1 MIGIVVVSHSE
12 KLAQGVVEFA
22 SHMAP
27 NANIIPAGGLDN
39 GNFGISIAK
48 IKSAIEQASKDGD
61 GAIIIVD
68 IGSSVF
74 FTKQALSEIKSNA
87 IMVDCPLIEGAI
99 VAAVEAQNGSEMNRM
114 IQEVQAAK
122 IIPKW

>member
-12 KLAQGVVEFA
+12 KLAQGIVEFA

-39 GNFGISIAK
+39 GDFGISIRK

-61 GAIIIVD
+61 GAIVLVD

-74 FTKQALSEIKSNA
+74 FTKQALSELKSNA

-114 IQEVQAAK
+114 IQEVQSAK
-122 IIPKW
+122 MIPKW

>member
-12 KLAQGVVEFA
+12 KLAQGIVEFA

-39 GNFGISIAK
+39 GDFGISIRK

-61 GAIIIVD
+61 GAIILVD

-74 FTKQALSEIKSNA
+74 FTKQALSELKSNA
-87 IMVDCPLIEGAI
+87 IMVDCPLTEGAI

-114 IQEVQAAK
+114 IQEVQSAK
-122 IIPKW
+122 MIPKW

>member
-39 GNFGISIAK
+39 GDFGISIAK

>member
-12 KLAQGVVEFA
+12 KLAQGIVEFA

-27 NANIIPAGGLDN
+27 NANIVPAGGLDN
-39 GNFGISIAK
+39 GDFGISIRK

-61 GAIIIVD
+61 GAIILVD

-74 FTKQALSEIKSNA
+74 FTKQALSELKSNA
-87 IMVDCPLIEGAI
+87 IMVDCPLTEGAI

-114 IQEVQAAK
+114 IQEVQSAK
-122 IIPKW
+122 MIPKW

>member
-12 KLAQGVVEFA
+12 KLAQGIVEFA

-27 NANIIPAGGLDN
+27 NANIVPAGGLDN
-39 GNFGISIAK
+39 GDFGISVRK

-61 GAIIIVD
+61 GAIVLVD

-74 FTKQALSEIKSNA
+74 FTKQALSELKSNA
-87 IMVDCPLIEGAI
+87 VMVDCPLTEGAI

-114 IQEVQAAK
+114 IQEVQSAK
-122 IIPKW
+122 MIPKW

>member
-12 KLAQGVVEFA
+12 KLAQGIVEFA

-27 NANIIPAGGLDN
+27 NANIVPAGGLDN
-39 GNFGISIAK
+39 GDFGISVRK

-61 GAIIIVD
+61 GAIVLVD

-74 FTKQALSEIKSNA
+74 FTKQALSELKSNA
-87 IMVDCPLIEGAI
+87 IMVDCPLTEGAI

-114 IQEVQAAK
+114 IQEVQSAK
-122 IIPKW
+122 MIPKW

>member
-39 GNFGISIAK
+39 GDFGISIAK

-99 VAAVEAQNGSEMNRM
+99 VAAVEAQNGSEMTRM

-122 IIPKW
+122 IIPNW

>member
-1 MIGIVVVSHSE
+1 
-12 KLAQGVVEFA
+12 
-22 SHMAP
+22 MAP

-39 GNFGISIAK
+39 GDFGISIAK

>member
-12 KLAQGVVEFA
+12 KLAQGIVEFA

-39 GNFGISIAK
+39 GDFGISLRK

-61 GAIIIVD
+61 GAIILVD

-74 FTKQALSEIKSNA
+74 FTKQALSELKSNA
-87 IMVDCPLIEGAI
+87 IMVDCPLTEGAI

-114 IQEVQAAK
+114 IQEVQSAK
-122 IIPKW
+122 MIPKW

>member
-12 KLAQGVVEFA
+12 KLAQGIVEFA

-39 GNFGISIAK
+39 GDFGISIRK

-61 GAIIIVD
+61 GAIILVD

-74 FTKQALSEIKSNA
+74 FTKQALSELKSNA

-114 IQEVQAAK
+114 IQEVQSAK
-122 IIPKW
+122 MIPKW